1 MDSLVQTISN
11 VTLKKK
17 VPYVFTYM
25 GAWMHGRDI
34 VTLRVIR
41 SKNPPYVQRD
51 WAKFKTICNE
61 VNSDITIAKTIIA
74 TFISISI
81 TNPTNLFR

>member
-25 GAWMHGRDI
+25 GVWMHDRDM

-51 WAKFKTICNE
+51 WAKFKTR
-61 VNSDITIAKTIIA
+61 IAKTIIA
-74 TFISISI
+74 TNIHF
-81 TNPTNLFR
+81 NFYN

>member
-11 VTLKKK
+11 VTEKK

-25 GAWMHGRDI
+25 GVWMHDRDI

-51 WAKFKTICNE
+51 WAKFETICNE

-74 TFISISI
+74 TNIHLNFYS
-81 TNPTNLFR
+81 

>member
-1 MDSLVQTISN
+1 
-11 VTLKKK
+11 
-17 VPYVFTYM
+17 
-25 GAWMHGRDI
+25 MHDRDM

-61 VNSDITIAKTIIA
+61 VNSDITIAKTIIV
-74 TFISISI
+74 
-81 TNPTNLFR
+81 TNIHLNF